1 MIRNFETHKG
11 LDISLVG
18 QAEKR
23 KDVVSPIGDFALV
36 PDDFAGVV
44 PKVVVKEGEKVLA
57 GDALFVN
64 KNFPEVKFASPVS
77 GTVSAVVR
85 GDRRKVMSI
94 KVTADAEQQYR
105 DFGKLD

>member
-44 PKVVVKEGEKVLA
+44 PKVVEQDAQHGAVFPLGVVDPGA
-57 GDALFVN
+57 GCCVQL
-64 KNFPEVKFASPVS
+64 
-77 GTVSAVVR
+77 
-85 GDRRKVMSI
+85 
-94 KVTADAEQQYR
+94 
-105 DFGKLD
+105 